1 MAIPQHQIVSDWVRA
16 HIESGQYSVDD
27 KLPSEN
33 ELGTRFE
40 VSRLTVRRALFTLES
55 EGLIYRKQGLGSFVR
70 PKAASGSLIALSSF
84 EEDMRR
90 AGLEP
95 STQVI
100 SQGIVPSTE
109 YIAKRLGLDVSLSVY
124 ELRRLRLADGNPIA
138 VDITW
143 LPPVYGQL
151 LEGQD
156 LEHKSLF
163 EIIEKMYQIPILK
176 GCYGI
181 EAKAATVDCAS
192 MLGFNEGDPVLLLQ
206 RLTYTERNRAVFYQH
221 RFYRPER
228 IRFDLLLERGKS
240 ESEVLGERMPLKEIS
255 SILV

>member
-1 MAIPQHQIVSDWVRA
+1 MAIPQHQVVSDWVRA
-16 HIESGQYSVDD
+16 QIESGNYSVDD

-33 ELGTRFE
+33 ELGNRFE

-70 PKAASGSLIALSSF
+70 PKTASGSLIALSSF
-84 EEDMRR
+84 EEDMQR
-90 AGLEP
+90 AGLTP
-95 STQVI
+95 STEVI
-100 SQGIVPSTE
+100 SQGIIPSTE
-109 YIAKRLGLDVSLSVY
+109 YIAHKLGLEVGLNVY
-124 ELRRLRLADGNPIA
+124 ELRRLRLADGTPIA

-143 LPPVYGQL
+143 LPPLYGQL

-156 LEHKSLF
+156 LQRKSLF
-163 EIIEKMYQIPILK
+163 EIIEKMYEIPILK

-206 RLTYTERNRAVFYQH
+206 RLTYTERNKAVFYQH

-228 IRFDLLLERGKS
+228 IRFDLLLERESS
-240 ESEVLGERMPLKEIS
+240 EKNFTGEHLPLKEIS
-255 SILV
+255 SVLV